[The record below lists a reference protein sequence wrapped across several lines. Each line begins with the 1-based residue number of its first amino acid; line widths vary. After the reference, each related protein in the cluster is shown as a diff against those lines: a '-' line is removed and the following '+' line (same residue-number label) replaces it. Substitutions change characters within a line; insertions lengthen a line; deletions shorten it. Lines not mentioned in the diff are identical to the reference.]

1 MQSFHCADVLA
12 PVVPAR
18 LLHPST
24 VIAAKATAG
33 RRQLV
38 AELSIVLLGVAPA
51 DANAAANPRESIA
64 DFASGIPG
72 YGPSD
77 VFYPSWFL
85 GDWDARSELVAVETP
100 QGEAAAGEAAVKA
113 RVRIGTAAALELYPQ
128 RYFSYRGRII
138 ADRGYNVRSLVRS
151 GGTRSFESVDWDA
164 SNPNSLKLVFKRDGT
179 SISTDILVTKRAIGE
194 PEGRPDLFNSS
205 EFYQEVVS
213 GATSGLSSDSLDPV
227 GLAPASM
234 IPKVTPIRCV
244 NKFRLVDGPQIQ
256 VIQRVEVFASP
267 FSSDSIALDFG
278 QVQQLANMTG
288 GRPVVIYRYRAILTP
303 SKET

>member
-1 MQSFHCADVLA
+1 M
-12 PVVPAR
+12 
-18 LLHPST
+18 LHASA
-24 VIAAKATAG
+24 VITAKATTG
-33 RRQLV
+33 RRKFG
-38 AELSIVLLGVAPA
+38 AELSIILLGVAPPA
-51 DANAAANPRESIA
+51 AKAAANPRESIA

-85 GDWDARSELVAVETP
+85 GEWDARSELVAVETP

-113 RVRIGTAAALELYPQ
+113 RARIGTAAALELYPQ

-164 SNPNSLKLVFKRDGT
+164 SNPNSLKLVFKRDGA

-213 GATSGLSSDSLDPV
+213 GATSGFSGESSFQIE
-227 GLAPASM
+227 LAPASM

-267 FSSDSIALDFG
+267 FSSDSISLNFG
-278 QVQQLANMTG
+278 QVQQLSSMTG
-288 GRPVVIYRYRAILTP
+288 DRPVAVYRYRAILTP
-303 SKET
+303 SKKEPAAAPQ